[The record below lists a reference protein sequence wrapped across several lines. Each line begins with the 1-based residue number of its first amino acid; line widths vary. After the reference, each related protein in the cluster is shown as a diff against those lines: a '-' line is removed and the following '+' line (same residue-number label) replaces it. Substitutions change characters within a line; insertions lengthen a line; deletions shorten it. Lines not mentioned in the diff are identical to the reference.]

1 MENLSKNVLITGAA
15 TGVGLATAKVLSQA
29 GYKVFATAMPGQDV
43 SELSQI
49 TNVEI
54 IEADLANEA
63 SINSLIDI
71 VKRKDRID
79 AIVSN
84 AGIAVPGPIECISI
98 EEIKLQYQINVFAP
112 MRLVQGLLPK
122 LRESKG
128 RMIFIGAGQ
137 GRVCL
142 PFGGPYG
149 SSKAALAAITDSLRA
164 EIHDSGIR
172 VSVIE
177 PGAIKTG
184 ILESS
189 KDRWNKILASLPKH
203 LLERYK
209 SSMEK
214 TFKTSEDAFKNA
226 TTPIEFAKEIFKI
239 LNSENPKPRYLIGK
253 EAKALAFISILPASW
268 RAKLILR
275 LVK

>member
-1 MENLSKNVLITGAA
+1 MENPSKNILITGAA
-15 TGVGLATAKVLSQA
+15 TGVGFAISQVLSQA
-29 GYKVFATAMPGQDV
+29 GHIIFATAMPGQDI
-43 SELSQI
+43 SELNKI

-54 IEADLANEA
+54 IEADLANDT
-63 SINSLIDI
+63 SINNLIDI
-71 VKRKDRID
+71 VKRKDRVD
-79 AIVSN
+79 AIISN
-84 AGIAVPGPIECISI
+84 AGIAVPGPIECIAI
-98 EEIKLQYQINVFAP
+98 EEIKLQYEINVFAP

-128 RMIFIGAGQ
+128 RIIFIGAGQ

-164 EIHDSGIR
+164 EIHDSGIA

-184 ILESS
+184 ILQSS
-189 KDRWNKILASLPKH
+189 KDRWASTLASLSQP

-214 TFKTSEDAFKNA
+214 TFKTSENAFKSA
-226 TTPIEFAKEIFKI
+226 ITPIKFAEEISKI

-253 EAKALAFISILPASW
+253 EAKALAFISILPAKW

>member
-1 MENLSKNVLITGAA
+1 
-15 TGVGLATAKVLSQA
+15 
-29 GYKVFATAMPGQDV
+29 MPEQDI

-54 IEADLANEA
+54 IEADLANET
-63 SINSLIDI
+63 SINNLIDM

-189 KDRWNKILASLPKH
+189 KDRWNKILSSLPKP

-226 TTPIEFAKEIFKI
+226 ITPIEFAKEIFKI

-268 RAKLILR
+268 QAKLILR

>member
-1 MENLSKNVLITGAA
+1 MESLSKNILITGAA
-15 TGVGLATAKVLSQA
+15 TGVGLAISQVLSQS
-29 GYKVFATAMPGQDV
+29 GHNIFATAMPGQDI
-43 SELSQI
+43 SELSKI

-54 IEADLANEA
+54 IEADLANDT
-63 SINSLIDI
+63 SINNLIDT
-71 VKRKDRID
+71 VKRKDRVD
-79 AIVSN
+79 AIISN
-84 AGIAVPGPIECISI
+84 AGIAVPGPIECIAI
-98 EEIKLQYQINVFAP
+98 EEIKLQYEINVFAP
-112 MRLVQGLLPK
+112 MTLVQGLLPK

-128 RMIFIGAGQ
+128 RIIFIGAGQ

-149 SSKAALAAITDSLRA
+149 SSKAALSAITDSLRA

-184 ILESS
+184 ILQSS
-189 KDRWNKILASLPKH
+189 KDRWASTLASLSQP

-214 TFKTSEDAFKNA
+214 TFKTSENAFKSA
-226 TTPIEFAKEIFKI
+226 ITPLEFAKEISKI
-239 LNSENPKPRYLIGK
+239 LSSENPKPRYLIGK
-253 EAKALAFISILPASW
+253 EAKALAFIAILPAKW

>member
-1 MENLSKNVLITGAA
+1 MESSCKNILITGAA
-15 TGVGLATAKVLSQA
+15 TGIGLETVKVLTKA
-29 GYKVFATAMPGQDV
+29 GHMVFATAMPGQDI
-43 SELSQI
+43 SELSKVI
-49 TNVEI
+49 NVEI

-63 SINSLIDI
+63 SINNLIETI
-71 VKRKDRID
+71 TRKDRVD
-79 AIVSN
+79 AIISN
-84 AGIAVPGPIECISI
+84 AGIAIPGPIECIEI
-98 EEIKLQYQINVFAP
+98 EQIKLQYEINVFAP
-112 MRLVQGLLPK
+112 MKLVQGLLPK

-177 PGAIKTG
+177 PGAVKTG

-189 KDRWNKILASLPKH
+189 KDRWSKILSSLPQP

-209 SSMEK
+209 LSMEK
-214 TFKTSEDAFKNA
+214 TFKTSEEAFKKA
-226 TTPIEFAKEIFKI
+226 ITPSEFAQEIFKI
-239 LNSENPKPRYLIGK
+239 LNTENPKPRYLIGR
-253 EAKALAFISILPASW
+253 EAKALAFISILPARW
-268 RAKLILR
+268 RANLILK
-275 LVK
+275 LVR

>member
-1 MENLSKNVLITGAA
+1 MGNLSKNILITGAA
-15 TGVGLATAKVLSQA
+15 TGVGLATTKVLSQA
-29 GYKVFATAMPGQDV
+29 GYKVFATAMPEQDI

-54 IEADLANEA
+54 IEADLANET
-63 SINSLIDI
+63 SINNLIDM

-189 KDRWNKILASLPKH
+189 KDRWNKILSSLPKP

-226 TTPIEFAKEIFKI
+226 ITPIEFAKEIFKI

-268 RAKLILR
+268 QAKLILR

>member
-1 MENLSKNVLITGAA
+1 MGNLSKSVLITGAA

-29 GYKVFATAMPGQDV
+29 GYKVFATAMPGQDI

-54 IEADLANEA
+54 IEADLANET
-63 SINSLIDI
+63 SINSLIDM

-112 MRLVQGLLPK
+112 IRLVQGLLPK

-189 KDRWNKILASLPKH
+189 KDRWNKILSSLPKP

-226 TTPIEFAKEIFKI
+226 ITPIEFAKEIFKI